1 MRCGLGDLVLSAL
14 PPTGTQYMLVN
25 MAAQGQRMQMGPNM
39 LVMRDLGHI
48 LSLPSRP
55 WELYIR
61 LFPAS
66 RRTDLMMYSEA

>member
-1 MRCGLGDLVLSAL
+1 MSCGLGDLVLSAL

-25 MAAQGQRMQMGPNM
+25 MAAQGQRMRMGPNM
-39 LVMRDLGHI
+39 LVMRHI